1 MKKFVLILFLG
12 ILAMTTKAQE
22 NSQAIGIRGG
32 LTSGFEYRAFAND
45 FVSYKVLLST
55 RKRGIQLTGMKE
67 FHSPG
72 LFDFSDQVNFI
83 YGFGV
88 HVGYER
94 WNAYDPREIPYGPG
108 SYHFSK
114 RTGVIAGLDGL
125 AAVEYNF
132 VEVPISVG
140 FEVKPYFNLF
150 GKNFFQLHP
159 FDFAFTIKYAF

>member
-12 ILAMTTKAQE
+12 LSGIISQAQG
-22 NSQAIGIRGG
+22 NSQAVGIRGG
-32 LTSGFEYRAFAND
+32 ITSGFEYRAFTND
-45 FVSYKVLLST
+45 FVSYKLLLST
-55 RKRGIQLTGMKE
+55 RNRGIQLTGMKE

-72 LFDFSDQVNFI
+72 IFDFSEQVNFI

-94 WNAYDPREIPYGPG
+94 WNAYDPREGLYGP
-108 SYHFSK
+108 YYYEK
-114 RTGVIAGLDGL
+114 RTGPIAGLDGL

-132 VEVPISVG
+132 LDVPLSLG

-159 FDFAFTIKYAF
+159 FDFAFTIKYVF